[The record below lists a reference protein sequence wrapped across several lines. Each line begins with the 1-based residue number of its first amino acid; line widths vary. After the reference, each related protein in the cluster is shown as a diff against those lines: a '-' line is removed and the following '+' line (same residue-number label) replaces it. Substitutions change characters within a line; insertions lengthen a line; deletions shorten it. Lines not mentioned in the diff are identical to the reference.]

1 MKIKSILLSSLL
13 LSGVFTASSQ
23 DLYFTKTAKVN
34 FDCTPANPVEKID
47 AVNNEAT
54 SFLNKASGELV
65 FAVLVK
71 SFRFE
76 KALMEEHFNEN
87 YMESG
92 KFPKSTFKGSIT
104 NNSSVDYKKDG
115 TYPVTAKGK
124 LTMHGVTKDVTV
136 PGKITIVGNKAVL
149 KADFNVNLDD
159 YNIKVPANNASQVAK
174 TIKVSMDC
182 SLVKK

>member
-1 MKIKSILLSSLL
+1 MQK
-13 LSGVFTASSQ
+13 
-23 DLYFTKTAKVN
+23 
-34 FDCTPANPVEKID
+34 
-47 AVNNEAT
+47 
-54 SFLNKASGELV
+54 
-65 FAVLVK
+65 
-71 SFRFE
+71 
-76 KALMEEHFNEN
+76 HFQEN

-115 TYPVTAKGK
+115 TYSVTAKGK